1 MWGDMSLWNV
11 QGPPLH
17 SRDHID
23 PRILTNDYT
32 FNQCLSF
39 QHFMGDHAPRP
50 LLFIEESVFV
60 QVLVFKIPPP
70 PVKRTLFIEIL
81 WKLFSILLLFQFL
94 SVEMSLMT
102 FNIFRFVS

>member
-11 QGPPLH
+11 QGPLLH
-17 SRDHID
+17 SRDHIV

-39 QHFMGDHAPRP
+39 QHFTGDHAPRP

-70 PVKRTLFIEIL
+70 PPRKTYIVYRNIVEAVLHFII
-81 WKLFSILLLFQFL
+81 
-94 SVEMSLMT
+94 VP
-102 FNIFRFVS
+102 VSFGQNEFDDI